1 MSYQVL
7 SRKFRPQ
14 KFEEVIGQNHVS
26 RTLQNAI
33 KLNRVAHGYIFSGP
47 RGVGKTTMARILAK
61 ALNCKNPEDNNPCG
75 SCTNCLEITDGR
87 NMDVLEIDGASNR
100 GIDDIRE
107 LRESAKYPP
116 TSGKFRVYIID
127 EVHMLTKEAF
137 NALLKT
143 LEEPAPYVIFILAT
157 TDQHKIPATII
168 SRTQRFDFKRI
179 SVANIIKQM
188 KMILENEKISYDD
201 DSLILIALKAD
212 GGLRD
217 ALSVLDQVI
226 AFNESQ
232 IEIDT
237 VRSVLGVVESSVFLN
252 LLKEVLAGNKLCV
265 LNIIDKTLSDGTAIT
280 DLVSGF
286 NDYVRNC
293 LVVTAGEQNLYHLDD
308 HSLEWLKTNKSDLD
322 IHDLLRIMEMSLKF
336 ETTLR
341 HLKQPRIG
349 LESHF
354 LKLTAMDSSVSIS
367 DLLSGKIPIK
377 VDEDPKE
384 KKKTNQIDQTPELVE
399 NSSNSH
405 VKKINETIVNAVPEV
420 EKLTQSADLKF
431 DGEVSSEIIWK
442 NWDKIVGSIQKV
454 NAKTSHFL
462 EICTIAGYQNKIL
475 NIEVPGKKDGFK
487 IKNLNNDISEIE
499 NMFRTMFG
507 QSMRIKFKATNSGSE
522 QKTVKK
528 VDSIKD
534 IKNHPLSMEVLEKFE
549 GEILR

>member
-14 KFEEVIGQNHVS
+14 KFEDVIGQNHVS

-33 KLNRVAHGYIFSGP
+33 KLDRVAHGYIFSGP

-61 ALNCKNPEDNNPCG
+61 ALNCKNPVDDNPCG
-75 SCTNCLEITDGR
+75 SCTNCIEITDGR

-116 TSGKFRVYIID
+116 SSGKFRVYIID

-143 LEEPAPYVIFILAT
+143 LEEPAPYVIFVLAT

-179 SVANIIKQM
+179 SVTNIIKQM
-188 KMILENEKISYDD
+188 QMILESEKINYDD

-237 VRSVLGVVESSVFLN
+237 VRSVLGLVESSVFLI
-252 LLKEVLAGNKLCV
+252 LLKEVLAGNKLAV
-265 LNIIDKTLSDGTAIT
+265 LNLIDKTLSEGTAIT

-293 LVVTAGEQNLYHLDD
+293 LVVTAGQQNLYHLDD
-308 HSLEWLKTNKSDLD
+308 HSLEWLKTKKSDLD

-336 ETTLR
+336 ESTLR

-367 DLLSGKIPIK
+367 DLLSGKTAIKFDENPVEQKKNSKIDLTPEKVGNTPTSPIK
-377 VDEDPKE
+377 NNTTVVNTSSIKE
-384 KKKTNQIDQTPELVE
+384 Q
-399 NSSNSH
+399 
-405 VKKINETIVNAVPEV
+405 
-420 EKLTQSADLKF
+420 KLQSGNWKF
-431 DGEVSSEIIWK
+431 DGEVSSDNIWK

-487 IKNLNNDISEIE
+487 IKNLNNDVSQIE

-507 QSMRIKFKATNSGSE
+507 ESMKIKFNATNSDSE
-522 QKTVKK
+522 KKTTKK
-528 VDSIKD
+528 VDSIKE

-549 GEILR
+549 GEIIR

>member
-280 DLVSGF
+280 DLVSG
-286 NDYVRNC
+286 
-293 LVVTAGEQNLYHLDD
+293 
-308 HSLEWLKTNKSDLD
+308 
-322 IHDLLRIMEMSLKF
+322 
-336 ETTLR
+336 
-341 HLKQPRIG
+341 
-349 LESHF
+349 
-354 LKLTAMDSSVSIS
+354 
-367 DLLSGKIPIK
+367 
-377 VDEDPKE
+377 
-384 KKKTNQIDQTPELVE
+384 
-399 NSSNSH
+399 
-405 VKKINETIVNAVPEV
+405 
-420 EKLTQSADLKF
+420 
-431 DGEVSSEIIWK
+431 
-442 NWDKIVGSIQKV
+442 
-454 NAKTSHFL
+454 
-462 EICTIAGYQNKIL
+462 
-475 NIEVPGKKDGFK
+475 
-487 IKNLNNDISEIE
+487 
-499 NMFRTMFG
+499 
-507 QSMRIKFKATNSGSE
+507 
-522 QKTVKK
+522 
-528 VDSIKD
+528 
-534 IKNHPLSMEVLEKFE
+534 
-549 GEILR
+549 